1 MMEAD
6 IDEPNRRT
14 VRDVI
19 ARLGLADVRAFSLTW
34 RDCETMLQQLGYRLQ
49 LEVKAA

>member
-19 ARLGLADVRAFSLTW
+19 ARLGLADVLAFNLSW
-34 RDCETMLQQLGYRLQ
+34 RDCETMLQQLGYRVQ
-49 LEVKAA
+49 LEVMAA